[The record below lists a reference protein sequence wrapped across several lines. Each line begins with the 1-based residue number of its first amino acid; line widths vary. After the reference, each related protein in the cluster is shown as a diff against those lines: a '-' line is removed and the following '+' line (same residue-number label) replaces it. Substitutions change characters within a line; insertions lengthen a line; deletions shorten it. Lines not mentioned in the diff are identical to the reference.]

1 MIINVNID
9 IELNNEQIYLLRKFY
24 IDRSTRQF
32 WTPIRKIQSNT
43 QVTDTKIADSL
54 VDKDIL
60 KKDNMFNYGLTT
72 LGHYIID
79 KIDRNKIIDSIINNN
94 KPLSY
99 I

>member
-24 IDRSTRQF
+24 IDKSTRQF
-32 WTPIRKIQSNT
+32 WTPIRKIQSET
-43 QVTDTKIADSL
+43 QVIDTKIADSL

-79 KIDRNKIIDSIINNN
+79 KIDRNKIIDSIINN
-94 KPLSY
+94 K
-99 I
+99 